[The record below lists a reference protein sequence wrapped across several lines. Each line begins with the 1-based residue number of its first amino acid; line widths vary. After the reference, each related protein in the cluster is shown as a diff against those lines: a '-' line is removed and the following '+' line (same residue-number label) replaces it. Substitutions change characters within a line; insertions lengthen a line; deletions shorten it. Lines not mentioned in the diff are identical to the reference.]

1 MRIACITLML
11 AATLPALAQE
21 TTVRIRSAR
30 PFGYFVGDLIHAH
43 IDVSAP
49 AEAVLSRASLP
60 KPGPLTGSLDLR
72 DVKLSESAENGAR
85 VWRLGLTY
93 QNFYVALDAREIE
106 IPGFDLA
113 ISTAAGAQTVKV
125 PAWSVGVSP
134 LREIAPQKQE
144 EATDYLRPDGSA
156 VFVDEATPR
165 NLAIGAAAVAL
176 LVFALVARDRAWRP
190 FQRRKVRV
198 FSALANEFSARRV
211 KSVDGDSDL
220 GAAIQSVHRALDA
233 ANGATLL
240 SEDLPDFLRRR
251 PEFGLLRVDF
261 ERFFAASK
269 QRFFGGERSAGDFPA
284 EQLVQFV
291 SALARQERSG

>member
-1 MRIACITLML
+1 ML
-11 AATLPALAQE
+11 AATLPAFAQE

-30 PFGYFVGDLIHAH
+30 PFGYFVGDLIHAR

-49 AEAVLSRASLP
+49 AEATLLRASLP
-60 KPGPLTGSLDLR
+60 RPGPLTGSLDLR
-72 DVKLSESAENGAR
+72 DVKLLETDEYGAR

-93 QNFYVALDAREIE
+93 QNFYVALDVREIE

-113 ISTAAGAQTVKV
+113 TTTAAGPQIVKV

-134 LREIAPQKQE
+134 LREITPQKQE
-144 EATDYLRPDGSA
+144 EATDYMRPDVSA

-165 NLAIGAAAVAL
+165 NFAIGAGAAAL
-176 LVFALVARDRAWRP
+176 LALALVARDRAWPP

-198 FSALANEFSARRV
+198 FSALANEFSARHIR
-211 KSVDGDSDL
+211 SGDDDFS
-220 GAAIQSVHRALDA
+220 AAIQSVHRALDA

-240 SEDLPDFLRRR
+240 SGDLPDFVRRR
-251 PEFGLLRVDF
+251 PEFGPLTADF

-269 QRFFGGERSAGDFPA
+269 RRFFSGERSGDDFPA
-284 EQLVQFV
+284 EQLAQFV
-291 SALARQERSG
+291 NALARQERAG